1 MSNSNSSSNSF
12 KDSPNID
19 PSTPVQEIP
28 VLIVGAGP
36 VGLFEAVLLT
46 KMGIRVRVIER
57 EPEIAPMSR
66 ALGTQARSLEIL
78 SMVEEGFVDKFLA
91 QGRPLNQVD
100 LYYGSKRMC
109 QLPFARHGNV
119 TRFGQPLFMEQER
132 ISKVLEKDLAEMGV
146 HVEFGWELV
155 DTEVVEPA
163 AGAEESYVK
172 TVIRQ
177 TAKPENGEREHHV
190 IRSEYLV
197 AADGGRSVVRHKAN
211 IKFPGRTLPNK
222 TIMFDGIIDTD
233 LELNDIMAITGVNYK
248 TMFIMCMRDNHYR
261 LVIEVDDFTP
271 DEDLDQINRD
281 LTVADLERYTK
292 ACLHPETKFRVIEN
306 FWLICY
312 RINERR
318 AENYIHKG
326 RIFLGGDA
334 AHVHSPAGGQGMNTG
349 LQDSYN
355 LAWKLA
361 LVMNKL
367 APASLLQTYHDERLP
382 MADRAIELSSRL
394 LDRAR
399 DKGPVL
405 HYIKRFFLIMSPLL
419 MYIKSLFFP
428 RESAM
433 LEIRYPANSINL
445 PHKSQPQPKEQ
456 AHQVGARA
464 PDGPILRLFPG
475 SISEDLPSVDKI
487 TSPTEGHQV
496 RVQEVLLGVG
506 KFHILIFAGDSLADP
521 ASFQQREQQLAQHA
535 EEHLS
540 QWRSRWHYTTSRDN
554 NNKSDNQLFKFYVV
568 GSGALTKAHTR
579 GLLVQRAQGDGRL
592 FWDSSAEFHELYGV
606 PQAKGRGDDVGQQG
620 AIVVI
625 RPDSHIGYRVQG
637 HGKNAWAD
645 VTEYFETILA

>member
-1 MSNSNSSSNSF
+1 MSNSNSSSSSF
-12 KDSPNID
+12 KYSSND
-19 PSTPVQEIP
+19 PATPVQEIP

-46 KMGIRVRVIER
+46 KMGIRVRIIER

-91 QGRPLNQVD
+91 QGRPLHEVH

-132 ISKVLEKDLAEMGV
+132 LSKVLEKDLAEMGV

-155 DTEVVEPA
+155 DTEVIESST
-163 AGAEESYVK
+163 GEESYVK
-172 TVIRQ
+172 TVICQ
-177 TAKPENGEREHHV
+177 TAKPENGEREHQV

-233 LELNDIMAITGVNYK
+233 LDLSDIMAVTGVNYK

-281 LTVADLERYTK
+281 LTVEDLERCTK
-292 ACLHPETKFRVIEN
+292 ACLHPETKFRVVEN

-326 RIFLGGDA
+326 RIFLAGDA
-334 AHVHSPAGGQGMNTG
+334 AHVHSPA
-349 LQDSYN
+349 YN

-367 APASLLQTYHDERLP
+367 ALPSLLQTYHDERLP

-399 DKGPVL
+399 DKGPVI

-445 PHKSQPQPKEQ
+445 PHKSQPQPKEPT
-456 AHQVGARA
+456 HQVGARA
-464 PDGPILRLFPG
+464 PDGPILRLSPG
-475 SISEDLPSVDKI
+475 SIPEDLSSVDKT
-487 TSPTEGHQV
+487 TSPTEGQQV

-506 KFHILIFAGDSLADP
+506 KFHILVFAGDSFANP
-521 ASFQQREQQLAQHA
+521 ASYQQREQQLAQRA

-540 QWRSRWHYTTSRDN
+540 QWRSRWHYTISRDN
-554 NNKSDNQLFKFYVV
+554 NKSDSHLFKLYVI
-568 GSGALTKAHTR
+568 GAGELTKAHSS
-579 GLLVQRAQGDGRL
+579 GLLVHRAQGDGRL
-592 FWDSSAEFHELYGV
+592 FWDSSAEVHELYGV
-606 PQAKGRGDDVGQQG
+606 PQAKGRGDADQQG

-637 HGKNAWAD
+637 HGENAWSD